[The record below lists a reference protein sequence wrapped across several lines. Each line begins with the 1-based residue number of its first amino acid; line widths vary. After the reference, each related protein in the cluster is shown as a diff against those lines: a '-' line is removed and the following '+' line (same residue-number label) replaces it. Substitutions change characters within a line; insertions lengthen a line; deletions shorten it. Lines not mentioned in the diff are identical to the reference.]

1 MKHKERT
8 ENGGRRLEIKQ
19 ESTLNAIS
27 GLDFSKKIVL
37 RTDGADD
44 QFLSFIFHYFLSLF
58 SSPYIADDCSN

>member
-8 ENGGRRLEIKQ
+8 ENSGKRLEIKQ

-37 RTDGADD
+37 RKDGADD
-44 QFLSFIFHYFLSLF
+44 QFLSYLSFTIFLSLY
-58 SSPYIADDCSN
+58 S